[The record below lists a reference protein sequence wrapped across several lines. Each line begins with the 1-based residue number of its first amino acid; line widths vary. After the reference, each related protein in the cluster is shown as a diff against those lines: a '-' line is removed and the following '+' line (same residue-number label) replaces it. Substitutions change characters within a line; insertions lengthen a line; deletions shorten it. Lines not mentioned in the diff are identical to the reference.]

1 MVANHAMSD
10 VQMLLTDALAG
21 IKPLLAASG
30 RTVSVREVSAD
41 RCVIELSGF
50 CEGCSCSESYKEGI
64 QDLVREH
71 APEIKEIEFINA

>member
-1 MVANHAMSD
+1 MSD
-10 VQMLLTDALAG
+10 IQTVLTDALTV

-30 RTVSVREVSAD
+30 RSVSVKDVSED

-50 CEGCSCSESYKEGI
+50 CDGCSCSESYKEGI

-71 APEIKEIEFINA
+71 APHIKEIEFIKA

>member
-1 MVANHAMSD
+1 MSD
-10 VQMLLTDALAG
+10 VQILLTDALAG

-30 RTVSVREVSAD
+30 RAVLIKEVSSD

-71 APEIKEIEFINA
+71 APEIKEVEFIHA

>member
-1 MVANHAMSD
+1 MSD
-10 VQMLLTDALAG
+10 LQTVLTEALMG

-30 RTVSVREVSAD
+30 RAVAVKEVTSD

-71 APEIKEIEFINA
+71 APNIKEIEFIQA